1 MNKYVK
7 EFLRRGLL
15 FGGFGPII
23 LGVIYLV
30 LSRTIDD
37 FSVGGGEVFLG
48 IISIYLLAF
57 IQAGAS
63 VFNQIEEWGI
73 GKSLLIHFSTLF
85 LAYSGCYLLNT
96 WIPFE
101 PMVLLIFAIVFIVIY
116 FAVWLTVYLIIR
128 ATRNKLN
135 RQLKD

>member
-57 IQAGAS
+57 IQAGVS

-101 PMVLLIFAIVFIVIY
+101 PMVLLIFAIVYIVIY

>member
-7 EFLRRGLL
+7 EFLRRGLV

-85 LAYSGCYLLNT
+85 FAYSGCYLLNT

>member
-7 EFLRRGLL
+7 EFLHRGML

-23 LGVIYLV
+23 LGIVYWI
-30 LSRTIDD
+30 LSSSIKD
-37 FSVGGGEVFLG
+37 FSIQGDDACLA

-73 GKSLLIHFSTLF
+73 GKSLLAHFSTLF

-101 PMVLLIFAIVFIVIY
+101 PMVLLIFAIIFIVIY
-116 FAVWLTVYLIIR
+116 FVVWLTVYLIVR

-135 RQLKD
+135 RQLK

>member
-23 LGVIYLV
+23 LGVLYLV